1 LADKNTQNNKNT
13 QDNQE
18 SPKKH
23 KWLGILIIS
32 FLLLFIGLTGY
43 YLESGLKP
51 LANGNSGLSEM
62 EEEHSLFDQILS
74 ILGMGE
80 SDFDQDLNILFV
92 GLDDEESVALGT
104 IEADSIVLGR
114 LRPEANRLQLEYINE
129 NLKHEDKLLKE
140 YSKEDIQIAVEEIT
154 KTEIDY
160 YVYVNYQGFEKVI
173 DELGGVRLK
182 LKEDVKVPG
191 LGLDLKAGNNLL
203 AGKEAL
209 NFVRWSSSNYLPRS
223 ERQKMLIQ
231 AVVAKL
237 RTNNIMFNV
246 KELYNT
252 IVESYNSIET
262 DINTVLAAEIF
273 NYIRS
278 NPQLEL
284 EFID

>member
-1 LADKNTQNNKNT
+1 
-13 QDNQE
+13 
-18 SPKKH
+18 
-23 KWLGILIIS
+23 
-32 FLLLFIGLTGY
+32 
-43 YLESGLKP
+43 
-51 LANGNSGLSEM
+51 
-62 EEEHSLFDQILS
+62 
-74 ILGMGE
+74 MGE

-114 LRPEANRLQLEYINE
+114 LRPKANRLQLEYINE
-129 NLKHEDKLLKE
+129 NSKHEDKILKK

-173 DELGGVRLK
+173 DELGGVQLK

>member
-1 LADKNTQNNKNT
+1 MAEKNT

-23 KWLGILIIS
+23 KWLSIIIIA
-32 FLLLFIGLTGY
+32 LLVLFIGLTGY

-51 LANGNSGLSEM
+51 LADNKGDLSEI
-62 EEEHSLFDQILS
+62 EEEQSLFDQILS
-74 ILGMGE
+74 IFGMGE
-80 SDFDQDLNILFV
+80 SDFEQDLNILFV
-92 GLDDEESVALGT
+92 GLDDEESVALGS
-104 IEADSIVLGR
+104 IEADSIVLGK
-114 LRPEANRLQLEYINE
+114 LRPGKNNLQLEYIDE
-129 NLKHEDKLLKE
+129 NSNYDDKLLKE
-140 YSKEDIQIAVEEIT
+140 YNKEDIQLAVEDIT
-154 KTEIDY
+154 KTDIDY

-173 DELGGVRLK
+173 DELGGVQLN

-203 AGKEAL
+203 SGKEAL
-209 NFVRWSSSNYLPRS
+209 NFVRWSSARYLPRS
-223 ERQKMLIQ
+223 ERQKMLIE

-252 IVESYNSIET
+252 IVEGYNSVET

-278 NPQLEL
+278 KPDLEL
-284 EFID
+284 EFIE

>member
-1 LADKNTQNNKNT
+1 MADKNT

-23 KWLGILIIS
+23 KWLGILIIAL
-32 FLLLFIGLTGY
+32 LLLFIGLTGY

-51 LANGNSGLSEM
+51 LANENGDLSQI
-62 EEEHSLFDQILS
+62 EEEQSLFDQILS

-80 SDFDQDLNILFV
+80 SNFNQDLNILFV
-92 GLDDEESVALGT
+92 GLDDKESVALGT
-104 IEADSIVLGR
+104 IEADSIVLGK
-114 LRPEANRLQLEYINE
+114 LRPEANNLQLEYINE
-129 NLKHEDKLLKE
+129 NLKHENKLLKE
-140 YSKEDIQIAVEEIT
+140 YNKEDIQLVVEDIT
-154 KTEIDY
+154 KTEIDH

-173 DELGGVRLK
+173 DELGGVQLK
-182 LKEDVKVPG
+182 LKENVKVPG
-191 LGLDLKAGNNLL
+191 LGLDLKAGSNLL
-203 AGKEAL
+203 SGKEAL
-209 NFVRWSSSNYLPRS
+209 NFVRWSSSSYLPRS

-252 IVESYNSIET
+252 IVESYNSVET

-278 NPQLEL
+278 NSELEL
-284 EFID
+284 EFIE